1 MFWNAKNDSI
11 EIEDTSVDY
20 ISFGK
25 GKKNLILIP
34 GLGEGLKTMKGMAKP
49 FAIMY
54 KKFAKDYKVYVFS
67 RRNKLPEGFST
78 EDMANDLIRHM
89 NTLGIEKAD
98 IVGVSQGGMIAEYI
112 AINAPEKVNKLV
124 LVVTVARANELMIES
139 AKDWLEK
146 AYKNDYKGIMIDIAE
161 RGYTEKYLKKT
172 RKYYNLLAVMG
183 KNVKFDRFIVEAN
196 ACINHNAY
204 DKLNKIKC
212 PTLIIGAKE
221 DKVLGIVGSE
231 ELAEKIK
238 DSEIYVYEDY
248 SHGVYEEAK
257 DFNSRVLEFLR
268 K

>member
-78 EDMANDLIRHM
+78 EDMAKDLISHM
-89 NTLGIEKAD
+89 NALGIEKAD

-124 LVVTVARANELMIES
+124 LVVTVARANELLEES

-146 AYKNDYKGIMIDIAE
+146 AYKGDYKGIMMGIAK
-161 RGYTEKYLKKT
+161 RGYTKEYYEKSKGVYEIIT
-172 RKYYNLLAVMG
+172 SMN
-183 KNVKFDRFIVEAN
+183 KNVKFDRFIVQAN

-204 DKLNKIKC
+204 DKLDKIKC
-212 PTLIIGAKE
+212 PTLIIGAKQ
-221 DKVLGIVGSE
+221 DRVLGIVGSE